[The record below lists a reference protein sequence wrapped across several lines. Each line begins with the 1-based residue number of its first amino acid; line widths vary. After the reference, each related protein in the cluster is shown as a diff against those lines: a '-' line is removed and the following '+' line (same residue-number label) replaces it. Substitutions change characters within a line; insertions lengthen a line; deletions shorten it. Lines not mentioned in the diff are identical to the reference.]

1 MHEDSTPP
9 IAAPAPRAVAE
20 VEALFHEALEL
31 PAGSDVEAWLRA
43 RVNDGQLRREVA
55 SLLSAHQGLCAF
67 ERDARAAG
75 PRVPSAAFGAYRAV
89 DVLGRGGM
97 SVVYRARRT
106 DGQFDQTVALKVLAP
121 FFHTPEFVR
130 RFDRERQVLA
140 SLRHPH
146 IATLIDGGVS
156 SDGEPYLVTELVDGR
171 PLDSHADAAGLD
183 VPARLRLLQQV
194 CDAVDHAHRQLV
206 VHADL
211 KPGNI
216 LVTGEGFVK
225 LLDFGTARLLNAGE
239 QVTATHERLL
249 TPRYAS
255 PEQLRGERTT
265 VASDVYSLGV
275 VAFELLCGA
284 SPFGETTSAADILAR
299 ASGHGTTRH
308 LDAAVS
314 EAAARTFGMNAEK
327 LARALRGDL
336 TAIVAKAM
344 AVDPAARY
352 GTVRQFADDIERY
365 LLQRPVSARGQA
377 WRYRGQRFLRRHRR
391 RLAFAGLSGV
401 LLLGTVVYGLVQY
414 ARAQRR
420 LEQLQS
426 LSSSVL
432 SDIYGEVSSLPGSTR
447 ARLLIVERTQRQLDQ
462 VLADDPSDPEV
473 RAALAQAYIQLGDT
487 IGEPFAISIGDSA
500 GALDN
505 YRKAQSLIPAAPS
518 APALAALFVRAH
530 QGITEVLI
538 RAGRYDEAARTAE
551 SALPA
556 AERLWRTAPAGFRVV
571 GRTPAVVYIRLQA
584 ILGHA
589 QMRAADVT
597 RDVAGVTRALEQ
609 FERTMRT
616 AAEARRL
623 DPAMPD
629 LEGRYSQYAAYAH
642 ELLGDFTGDRR
653 HYERARLAHRR
664 SAEASYANFV
674 ATPSAQT
681 KRDYADGLLWEGWG
695 DSLCGAHDAAVE
707 HTASALALFEEL
719 AAENRDSRE
728 VGLDLA
734 SAHFRLGAVLGVAG
748 RLADAKT
755 QLATARAMVT
765 LPDRSSP
772 TDRETV
778 VLVAQIYEHQ
788 ARVLAGLGETG
799 AARVAARAAVAA
811 VRGTGHVPTWRELE
825 LEAALGSLERPTID
839 AGGTQAR

>member
-1 MHEDSTPP
+1 MRDDTTPPLSAPAP
-9 IAAPAPRAVAE
+9 IAAAE
-20 VEALFHEALEL
+20 VEALFHEAIEL
-31 PAGSDVEAWLRA
+31 PAGSDLEAWLCARA
-43 RVNDGQLRREVA
+43 TDIPLRNEVA
-55 SLLSAHQGLCAF
+55 SLLSAHRALGVF
-67 ERDARAAG
+67 ERNARAAVQ
-75 PRVPSAAFGAYRAV
+75 RVPSAAFGAYRAV
-89 DVLGRGGM
+89 EVLGRGGM

-106 DGQFDQTVALKVLAP
+106 DGRFDQTVALKVLAP

-146 IATLIDGGVS
+146 IATLLDGGVS

-171 PLDSHADAAGLD
+171 SLDAHADAAGLD

-206 VHADL
+206 VHGDL

-225 LLDFGTARLLNAGE
+225 LLDFGTARLLTTGE

-275 VAFELLCGA
+275 VAYELLCGA
-284 SPFGETTSAADILAR
+284 SPFGETTSAADILER
-299 ASGHGTTRH
+299 ASGHGTIRH

-314 EAAARTFGMNAEK
+314 EAAARAFGMNSEK
-327 LARALRGDL
+327 LARVLRGDL

-344 AVDPAARY
+344 AVDPGARY
-352 GTVRQFADDIERY
+352 GTVRQLADDIERY
-365 LLQRPVSARGQA
+365 LLQRPVSARGRA

-391 RLAFAGLSGV
+391 RLVFTGV
-401 LLLGTVVYGLVQY
+401 SSALLLGAVGYGLVQY
-414 ARAQRR
+414 TRAQRR

-426 LSSSVL
+426 LSGSVL
-432 SDIYGEVSSLPGSTR
+432 SDIYSEVSSLPGSTR

-487 IGEPFAISIGDSA
+487 LGEPFAISIGDSA

-518 APALAALFVRAH
+518 APPLAALFVRAH

-538 RAGRYDEAARTAE
+538 RAGRYDEAVRTAE

-571 GRTPAVVYIRLQA
+571 GRTPAVVYVRLQA

-589 QMRAADVT
+589 LMRDADVT

-609 FERTMRT
+609 FERTMRV

-623 DPAMPD
+623 DPTMSD

-642 ELLGDFTGDRR
+642 ELLGDFTGDRT
-653 HYERARLAHRR
+653 HYESARLAHRR

-681 KRDYADGLLWEGWG
+681 KRDYADGLLWQGWG
-695 DSLCGAHDAAVE
+695 ESLCGAHDAAIE
-707 HTASALALFEEL
+707 HVASALTLFEQL

-728 VGLDLA
+728 VSLDLA
-734 SAHFRLGAVLGVAG
+734 TAHFRLGAVLGVAG

-755 QLATARAMVT
+755 QLATARAMVA

-778 VLVAQIYEHQ
+778 VLVARIYEHQ

-799 AARVAARAAVAA
+799 AARTAARAAVAA
-811 VRGTGHVPTWRELE
+811 VRGTGHVPDWRVQELDDMR
-825 LEAALGSLERPTID
+825 AALEPTSTT
-839 AGGTQAR
+839 AGGANRQ